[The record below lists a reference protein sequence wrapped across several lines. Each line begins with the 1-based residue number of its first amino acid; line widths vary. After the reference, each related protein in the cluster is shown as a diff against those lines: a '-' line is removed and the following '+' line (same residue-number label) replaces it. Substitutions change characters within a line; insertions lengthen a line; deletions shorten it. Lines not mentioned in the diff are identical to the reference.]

1 MAGQERREMLSTGQD
16 VAALM
21 SSGAALLTCA
31 WRVVNV
37 PLWEEKLT
45 RPHPPRELMV
55 VQNGEGQGGAARFFF
70 NGKLF
75 SLQ

>member
-1 MAGQERREMLSTGQD
+1 MAGQERCEMLSTGQD

-37 PLWEEKLT
+37 PLWVEKLT
-45 RPHPPRELMV
+45 MPLLLQELMV
-55 VQNGEGQGGAARFFF
+55 VENGEGQGGRARFF
-70 NGKLF
+70 NGKL
-75 SLQ
+75 LQLQ